1 MLKTSTAVTGA
12 AKGRHPYSKGSD
24 LFDKRAR
31 LLKLQALSERRSKL
45 LSEVSAINGEMSAL
59 QTKIAEDLAT
69 FRR

>member
-12 AKGRHPYSKGSD
+12 VRGRHLYAKGSD

-31 LLKLQALSERRSKL
+31 LLKLQALSERRTKL
-45 LSEVSAINGEMSAL
+45 LSEVSAINEQISGL